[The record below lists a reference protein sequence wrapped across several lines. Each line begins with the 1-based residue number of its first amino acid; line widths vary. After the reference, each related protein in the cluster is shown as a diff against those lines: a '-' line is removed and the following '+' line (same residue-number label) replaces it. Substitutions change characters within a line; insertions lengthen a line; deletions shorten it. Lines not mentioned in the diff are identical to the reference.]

1 MPWGSM
7 GTIWAEMGL
16 DNTKLIVGIEDSMH
30 RVDQFDQSITRR
42 FKAIGDNISQ
52 IGKEWSLGITAPLSV
67 FGGMAAKASAGF
79 ESAMA
84 NVWTIAEVTREELDA
99 IGDRMEDLSRRIPQS
114 ATQLAE
120 GLYDAIGSGITNI
133 DDAMRALEISAK
145 AGMAGASD
153 TATAMDALT
162 SVLNAYGKSVDEAQ
176 NVTDIMFRTVD
187 RGKIMFGELANELG
201 QVVSTA
207 ATAKVPFEEVSAAF
221 ATLTKGGIGAA
232 EASTAVNQAILSIIQ
247 PSKEAADYAKR
258 LGIEFNAAALESKG
272 FAGVLEDVYK
282 ATGGNIEA
290 LTTLFPNVR
299 ALKGVLGL
307 VRNEM
312 RDYAGDMKAM
322 AEATGATEA
331 AFQKQMQTSAAQA
344 KLFKNELAV
353 LVRSLGDELWPE
365 LLRGQDILKPF
376 VQMFV
381 DLPEPIKQSAVQFG
395 LLAAAVGPALLILG
409 KLVTILSG
417 PAGLVLAVGAAV
429 FGIKALIQT
438 SQDLEGQIERQVRQA
453 RKEIDSALESA
464 RAHKDEADKLDQLI
478 KKYDELRTEVGE
490 NYEEHEELREVID
503 RIVQLCPE
511 AATGYDEMGRAL
523 MDNADRAKRYRDEL
537 YKLHEQELELAASR
551 AKYELPELR
560 RQAEWLQPDLDRAR
574 QQLDALAPLYE
585 KASEFWY
592 KIHELN
598 REMDEAIDRRDVAA
612 QEAIERERQLLLQEA
627 VNAGIITT
635 TADQFGRRIN
645 EIREQYNK
653 ARDTYVGL
661 LDVQRTIIRGIIEL
675 QGKQEELEE
684 FRTGRKPGE
693 TGTTTTAGTTTTTG
707 VGAGQIDEFEALG
720 KRIKELSGETYQ
732 DLREAWERIEE
743 GLNSDDMVAQI
754 YAEDQLGKLT
764 RYLRKKIFEFGGD
777 FAQAAAATAQYI
789 RNGWKEI
796 NEILDEEMN
805 ALRNRVS
812 LEGLGTEEQIA
823 ELERL
828 RDAYAETGADLTQID
843 IQLASLRE
851 QQRKEEVQG
860 AIELYR
866 FYAQLYDYDAQNHI
880 DHINRLL
887 LTANLSTEER
897 KELEQELQ
905 LWKKRLR
912 EEEVQ
917 AETQKYRFLREL
929 GALTYEEIIAYEL
942 KLTELNDDKLG
953 AASNFYRVLSQLIR
967 GAKEEELLAIRETLV
982 AELLKYE
989 AMGQGAS
996 AAALAIRAAIADID
1010 RMISEGDWAREIGGI
1025 ETIIKGMASSLRQA
1039 EDGWSSF
1046 FATILENIRF
1056 VKVEGQDIIDWA
1068 ETLAQ
1073 TMAGIETVGLAG
1085 IGQSLGRVV
1094 SGRATPGDI
1103 AGLAGA
1109 GIGYAI
1115 GGPAGA
1121 AIGQLIGGLVDFF
1134 TAKKPPSAEIETQL
1148 DRLAKEFE
1156 EFEKGGEVYYKS
1168 GWDKF
1173 WSIKSRDIKKTFY
1186 DIAEALGTT
1195 TDDIASSLASAFQED
1210 TYEDFVKKF
1219 TTSLEQQTV
1228 QALISAFMAGEVMK
1242 PLLDNLSRTIT
1253 EAVMDAELTDE
1264 ERAKLRKQI
1273 ADLADAAEP
1282 FYEMLRELFPDLYG
1296 EKAAGVGKGDVSRR
1310 PGAQISEI
1318 TGPTR
1323 DLLIEIMRPITVL
1336 DSLPV
1341 YFMSMERAIYEM
1353 RDAFL
1358 EYARMET
1365 VIRTGEAAVVNE
1377 YHIQQIVINAKDKE
1391 TFDSLMESLDKRA
1404 EIAVLGSGV
1413 R

>member
-30 RVDQFDQSITRR
+30 RVDQFDRSITRR

-176 NVTDIMFRTVD
+176 SVTDIMFGPWIEARLCSASWQTNSVT
-187 RGKIMFGELANELG
+187 
-201 QVVSTA
+201 VVSTA
-207 ATAKVPFEEVSAAF
+207 ATAKVPLGRFPQRCYSDQGQHWCGRGF
-221 ATLTKGGIGAA
+221 
-232 EASTAVNQAILSIIQ
+232 TAVNRLSVDYLTV
-247 PSKEAADYAKR
+247 KEAADYAKR
-258 LGIEFNAAALESKG
+258 RREFAAAG
-272 FAGVLEDVYK
+272 VRFAGVLEDVYK

-417 PAGLVLAVGAAV
+417 PAGLVLAVGAAI

-464 RAHKDEADKLDQLI
+464 RAHKDVADKLDQLI
-478 KKYDELRTEVGE
+478 QKYDELRTEVGE
-490 NYEEHEELREVID
+490 NSEEHEELREVID

-743 GLNSDDMVAQI
+743 GLNSDDIVAQI

-764 RYLRKKIFEFGGD
+764 RHLRKKIFEFGGD

-812 LEGLGTEEQIA
+812 L
-823 ELERL
+823 R
-828 RDAYAETGADLTQID
+828 
-843 IQLASLRE
+843 
-851 QQRKEEVQG
+851 
-860 AIELYR
+860 
-866 FYAQLYDYDAQNHI
+866 
-880 DHINRLL
+880 
-887 LTANLSTEER
+887 
-897 KELEQELQ
+897 
-905 LWKKRLR
+905 
-912 EEEVQ
+912 
-917 AETQKYRFLREL
+917 
-929 GALTYEEIIAYEL
+929 
-942 KLTELNDDKLG
+942 
-953 AASNFYRVLSQLIR
+953 
-967 GAKEEELLAIRETLV
+967 
-982 AELLKYE
+982 
-989 AMGQGAS
+989 
-996 AAALAIRAAIADID
+996 ALA
-1010 RMISEGDWAREIGGI
+1010 
-1025 ETIIKGMASSLRQA
+1025 Q
-1039 EDGWSSF
+1039 
-1046 FATILENIRF
+1046 
-1056 VKVEGQDIIDWA
+1056 
-1068 ETLAQ
+1068 
-1073 TMAGIETVGLAG
+1073 
-1085 IGQSLGRVV
+1085 
-1094 SGRATPGDI
+1094 
-1103 AGLAGA
+1103 
-1109 GIGYAI
+1109 
-1115 GGPAGA
+1115 
-1121 AIGQLIGGLVDFF
+1121 
-1134 TAKKPPSAEIETQL
+1134 
-1148 DRLAKEFE
+1148 
-1156 EFEKGGEVYYKS
+1156 
-1168 GWDKF
+1168 
-1173 WSIKSRDIKKTFY
+1173 KSRSRNWSGC
-1186 DIAEALGTT
+1186 GTPT
-1195 TDDIASSLASAFQED
+1195 
-1210 TYEDFVKKF
+1210 
-1219 TTSLEQQTV
+1219 
-1228 QALISAFMAGEVMK
+1228 
-1242 PLLDNLSRTIT
+1242 
-1253 EAVMDAELTDE
+1253 
-1264 ERAKLRKQI
+1264 
-1273 ADLADAAEP
+1273 
-1282 FYEMLRELFPDLYG
+1282 
-1296 EKAAGVGKGDVSRR
+1296 RR
-1310 PGAQISEI
+1310 PA
-1318 TGPTR
+1318 PT
-1323 DLLIEIMRPITVL
+1323 
-1336 DSLPV
+1336 
-1341 YFMSMERAIYEM
+1341 
-1353 RDAFL
+1353 
-1358 EYARMET
+1358 
-1365 VIRTGEAAVVNE
+1365 
-1377 YHIQQIVINAKDKE
+1377 
-1391 TFDSLMESLDKRA
+1391 
-1404 EIAVLGSGV
+1404 
-1413 R
+1413 